1 MRLAAHWRA
10 LLALVAALA
19 LVGAGCGGDDDDEES
34 ASNQSTPAQGA
45 KQGGE
50 LQVLYN
56 GDVDNIDPGITY
68 YQYGFLVV
76 YATQR
81 PLYSFK
87 PDDAKTPEPDLAD
100 GPPEIAA
107 DGKTVTVKIKSGVK
121 FSPPVDRE
129 VTSDDVK
136 YALERGFTPNVP
148 GAYVGA
154 YMGDL
159 TGLKAFQDG
168 DADEISGIQTPDDQ
182 TIVFKLDRPRGAILA
197 GALALPA
204 SAPVPREYAEKL
216 DKQNPSQY
224 GQSQVS
230 TGPYM
235 IENNASGKLTGYT
248 PGQEIRLVRNPNWDA
263 STDYK
268 PAYLDSITIK
278 EGVEPD
284 VGSRQ
289 ILEGSHMVSGDFQ
302 LPAQILQQAST
313 GDQRDQLVLTPP
325 TGRYRYIALN
335 TRVKPFDNLDVRKA
349 IIAAF
354 DRNALRQ
361 AFGGP
366 LTGDIPTHFI
376 PPGQPGFEEA
386 GGEEG
391 PGLDFMSKPEGDMAL
406 AEEYMKKA
414 GYASGTYDGGETFT
428 AVSDNATQQ
437 KNMSQIAEQQF
448 AKLGFDVNFRY
459 VTRDAM
465 YTKFCQV
472 PDEEPD
478 VCPSVGWLKDFADP
492 ETLLSPVFNGKNIL
506 DAGNSNFSL
515 LDETQLNEMMDEAE
529 VVNDPAERAQA
540 WGEVDRAVTEAAPG
554 VPWLW
559 DKQPMLRAE
568 DVNGVVN
575 VANASWDL
583 TFTSVN

>member
-289 ILEGSHMVSGDFQ
+289 ILEGSQMVSGDFQ